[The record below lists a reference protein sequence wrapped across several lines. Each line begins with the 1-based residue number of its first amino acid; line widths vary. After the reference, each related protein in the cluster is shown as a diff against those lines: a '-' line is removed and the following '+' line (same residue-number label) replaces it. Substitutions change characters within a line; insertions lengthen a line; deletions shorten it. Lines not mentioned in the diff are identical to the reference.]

1 MTRVHYL
8 ASFRNRIE
16 QSSKLKNSRIVLSID
31 PIQTSQPKRFAL
43 KSIKHLQHTIC
54 AVKLNF
60 HLILPLSKSDLSE
73 VNKLAHF
80 YGLQSIADVKLN
92 DISNTNQIAIQYLI
106 EMGFDSVI
114 VNPFMGR
121 DVLRSAVHQTHESNC
136 GVIALVYMSHH
147 GAKDC
152 YGANVVSPKTKR
164 ITKMYEY
171 FHNMTIDEGVD
182 GIVVGATNISI
193 LKEISKR
200 KTAPIY
206 SPGLGAQ
213 GGRINSVTKNG
224 ADYLII
230 GRSILSSIDPVREAK
245 KFQLLMSNR

>member
-31 PIQTSQPKRFAL
+31 PIQSSQPKRFAM

-73 VNKLAHF
+73 VNKLAHL
-80 YGLQSIADVKLN
+80 YRLQSIADIKLN
-92 DISNTNQIAIQYLI
+92 DISNTNQIAIQYLL

-114 VNPFMGR
+114 VNPIMGR
-121 DVLRSAVHQTHESNC
+121 EALRSAVKQTHESNC
-136 GVIALVYMSHH
+136 GVIALVYMSHR

-152 YGANVVSPKTKR
+152 YGADVISQRTKR
-164 ITKMYEY
+164 IIRMYKH
-171 FHNMTIDEGVD
+171 FLNMTNDAGVD
-182 GIVVGATNISI
+182 GIVVGATHIAV
-193 LKEISKR
+193 LKEIS
-200 KTAPIY
+200 Y
-206 SPGLGAQ
+206 
-213 GGRINSVTKNG
+213 N
-224 ADYLII
+224 
-230 GRSILSSIDPVREAK
+230 
-245 KFQLLMSNR
+245 

>member
-1 MTRVHYL
+1 MTNVHYS

-31 PIQTSQPKRFAL
+31 PIRTSQPKRFAL
-43 KSIKHLQHTIC
+43 KSIRRLQHTIC

-92 DISNTNQIAIQYLI
+92 DISSTNQIAIQYLM

-114 VNPFMGR
+114 VNPFMGK
-121 DVLRSAVHQTHESNC
+121 DVLRSAVQQTHGSNC

-152 YGANVVSPKTKR
+152 YGADVLSPKTKR
-164 ITKMYEY
+164 ITKMYKH
-171 FHNMTIDEGVD
+171 FHNMSMGEGVD
-182 GIVVGATNISI
+182 GVVVGATNVSI
-193 LKEISKR
+193 LKEISDR

-206 SPGLGAQ
+206 SPGIGTQ
-213 GGRINSVTKNG
+213 GGKIDSAMKNG
-224 ADYLII
+224 ADFLII
-230 GRSILSSIDPVREAK
+230 GRAILSSIDPAREAK
-245 KFQLLMSNR
+245 KFQLLISDR